1 MIKLKKFREYG
12 QVVVSNKGSRWL
24 ESKHPWLYESDV
36 VEINGQYSNGDIV
49 DVLSLKGKYL
59 GSGFISD
66 KSKIRVRL
74 LSDNANEVF
83 DRDFFK
89 RRITYAFNYRNSI
102 MANSTAY
109 RLIFGE
115 SDQLPGLT
123 VDRYND
129 ILVTQIVSY
138 GMEKIKDMIFELLV
152 EVFEENDIKISA
164 IYQRNDLNLRKLEG
178 LEEYKDYGY
187 KCCNFQEKEVIIEE
201 NGLKYYVD
209 YKEGQKTGFFLDQ
222 KYNRYLIR
230 DIVKG
235 KKVLDCFTH
244 TGSFALNAAKANASK
259 VVAMDI
265 SEKAIEMAKRNAK
278 LNKLEDKI
286 SFEVGDTFDYLDKVN
301 KKEYDVIILD
311 PPAFTKSKD
320 TQKNAFNGYKN
331 INMRAMSLLP
341 RGGFLITCSCS
352 HFMDQKQFEEMLK
365 QAALLANVQLKIVS
379 FSQQS
384 KDHPILMN
392 VPETNYLKF
401 YILQVI

>member
-1 MIKLKKFREYG
+1 MKKFREYA
-12 QVVVSNKGSRWL
+12 QIVVSNKGCRWL
-24 ESKHPWLYESDV
+24 ENGHPWLYDSDI
-36 VEINGQYSNGDIV
+36 VETNGEYSNGDIV

-59 GSGFISD
+59 GSGFISE

-74 LSDNANEVF
+74 LSNNANEVF
-83 DRDFFK
+83 DREFFK
-89 RRITYAFNYRNSI
+89 RRITYAFQYRNSI
-102 MANSTAY
+102 MGDSTAY

-138 GMEKIKDMIFELLV
+138 GMEKNKELIFELLV
-152 EVFEENDIKISA
+152 EVFKENGIKIRA

-178 LEEYKDYGY
+178 LEENKGYGY
-187 KCCNFQEKEVIIEE
+187 KCDDFKEDEVIIEE
-201 NGLKYYVD
+201 NGVKFYVD

-230 DIVKG
+230 DIVKN
-235 KKVLDCFTH
+235 KRVLDCFTH

-259 VVAMDI
+259 VTAMDI
-265 SEKAIEMAKRNAK
+265 SEKAIEMAKRNAR

-286 SFEVGDTFDYLDKVN
+286 DFEVGDTFDYLDKVN

-331 INMRAMSLLP
+331 INMRAMKLLP

-352 HFMDQKQFEEMLK
+352 HFMDQQQFEEMLK
-365 QAALLANVQLKIVS
+365 QASQLANVQLKILS
-379 FSQQS
+379 FTQQS

-392 VPETNYLKF
+392 VSETNYLKF
-401 YILQVI
+401 YILQVV

>member
-1 MIKLKKFREYG
+1 MKKVREYA
-12 QVVVSNKGSRWL
+12 QIVVSNKGCRWL
-24 ESKHPWLYESDV
+24 ENGHPWLYDSDI
-36 VEINGQYSNGDIV
+36 VETNGEYSNGDIV

-59 GSGFISD
+59 GSGFISE

-74 LSDNANEVF
+74 LSNNANEVF

-89 RRITYAFNYRNSI
+89 RRISYAFQYRNSI
-102 MANSTAY
+102 MGDSTAY

-138 GMEKIKDMIFELLV
+138 GMEKNKDMIFELLV
-152 EVFEENDIKISA
+152 EVFKENGIIIKA

-178 LEEYKDYGY
+178 LEENKGYGY
-187 KCCNFQEKEVIIEE
+187 KCDDFKEEEVIIDE
-201 NGLKYYVD
+201 NGIKFYVD

-230 DIVKG
+230 DIVKN
-235 KKVLDCFTH
+235 KRVLDCFTH
-244 TGSFALNAAKANASK
+244 TGSFALNAAKANACK
-259 VVAMDI
+259 VTAMDI
-265 SEKAIEMAKRNAK
+265 SEKAIEMAKRNAR
-278 LNKLEDKI
+278 LNGLEDKI
-286 SFEVGDTFDYLDKVN
+286 DFEVGDTFDYLDKVN

-331 INMRAMSLLP
+331 INMRAMKLLP

-352 HFMDQKQFEEMLK
+352 HFMDQQQFEEMLK
-365 QAALLANVQLKIVS
+365 QASQLANVQLKILS
-379 FSQQS
+379 FTQQS

-392 VPETNYLKF
+392 VSETNYLKF
-401 YILQVI
+401 YILQVV

>member
-1 MIKLKKFREYG
+1 MKKFREYG

-24 ESKHPWLYESDV
+24 ENKHPWLYESDV
-36 VEINGQYSNGDIV
+36 IEINGQYSNGDIV

-66 KSKIRVRL
+66 NSKIRVRL

-83 DRDFFK
+83 DRNFFK
-89 RRITYAFNYRNSI
+89 RRITYAFNYRDSI

-152 EVFEENDIKISA
+152 EVFEENGIKISA

-178 LEEYKDYGY
+178 LEENKGYGY
-187 KCCNFQEKEVIIEE
+187 KCCDFREKEVIIEE
-201 NGLKYYVD
+201 NGIKFYVD

-244 TGSFALNAAKANASK
+244 TGSFALNAAIANASK

-401 YILQVI
+401 YILQVV

>member
-1 MIKLKKFREYG
+1 MKKFREYA
-12 QVVVSNKGSRWL
+12 QIVVSNKGCRWL
-24 ESKHPWLYESDV
+24 ENGHPWLYDSDI
-36 VEINGQYSNGDIV
+36 VETNGEYSNGDIV

-59 GSGFISD
+59 GSGFISE

-74 LSDNANEVF
+74 LSNNANEVF

-89 RRITYAFNYRNSI
+89 RRITYAFQYRNSI
-102 MANSTAY
+102 MGDSTAY

-138 GMEKIKDMIFELLV
+138 GMEKNKEMLFELLV
-152 EVFEENDIKISA
+152 EVFKENGIKIRA
-164 IYQRNDLNLRKLEG
+164 IYQRNDLSLRKLEG
-178 LEEYKDYGY
+178 LEENKGYGY
-187 KCCNFQEKEVIIEE
+187 KCDDFKEEEVIIEE
-201 NGLKYYVD
+201 NGIEFYVD

-230 DIVKG
+230 DIVKN
-235 KKVLDCFTH
+235 KRVLDCFTH
-244 TGSFALNAAKANASK
+244 TGSFALNAAKTNASK
-259 VVAMDI
+259 VTAMDI
-265 SEKAIEMAKRNAK
+265 SEKAIEMAKRNAR
-278 LNKLEDKI
+278 LNGLEDKI
-286 SFEVGDTFDYLDKVN
+286 DFEVGDTFDYLDKVN

-331 INMRAMSLLP
+331 INMRAMKLLP

-352 HFMDQKQFEEMLK
+352 HFMDQQQFEEMLK
-365 QAALLANVQLKIVS
+365 QASQLANVQLKILS
-379 FSQQS
+379 FTQQS

-392 VPETNYLKF
+392 VSETNYLKF
-401 YILQVI
+401 YILQVV